1 MIERLSVPY
10 NPHPFFSPADS
21 GAKVWRYMD
30 FTKFVSLL
38 DTSALFFSRADQ
50 LSDAWEGAHTA
61 ENLRRRQAVRGVNN
75 KDEAVV
81 IDSVSQFYRSL
92 RLHTFM
98 SCWHLNDV
106 ESAAMWK
113 LYVSHN
119 EGIAIQTRFERLVG
133 SFQGDENDLFQVHVG
148 KVAYLDYEHEE
159 FIEGNAF
166 IPFLHKRLSFQ
177 HEHELRAIIQ
187 PIPPSGD
194 PLTGSDPFADGLL
207 VEVDLRM
214 LIECI
219 YVAPTSELWFKTL
232 VENIAKKYGLG
243 VSIQHSDLA
252 RDPLY

>member
-1 MIERLSVPY
+1 
-10 NPHPFFSPADS
+10 
-21 GAKVWRYMD
+21 MD

-38 DTSALFFSRADQ
+38 DTDALFFSRADN
-50 LSDAWEGAHTA
+50 LPDAWEGAHAA
-61 ENLRRRQAVRGVNN
+61 ENLRRRPVIRGANN
-75 KDEAVV
+75 KDEVV
-81 IDSVSQFYRSL
+81 VMDSLSQFHRSL

-98 SCWHLNDV
+98 SCWHLNEV

-119 EGIAIQTRFERLVG
+119 EGIAIQTTFERLVG
-133 SFQGDENDLFQVHVG
+133 SFQGDESDLFQVYVG

-159 FIEGNAF
+159 FIEGNTF

-194 PLTGSDPFADGLL
+194 PLTESEPYADGLL
-207 VEVDLRM
+207 VEVNLQM

-219 YVAPTSELWFKTL
+219 YVAPTSAVWFETL
-232 VENIAKKYGLG
+232 VRNIAKKYDLRA
-243 VSIQHSDLA
+243 SIQNSDLA